1 MKKRVVVTG
10 LGLVTPLGLNVE
22 ENLSAIQSGKNGIG
36 KITRFDCEEYTTKI
50 AAEVKGYDPKESIDP
65 KSIKQM
71 DLFIQYALTA
81 ALMAHKDSGLEIN
94 ETNAQRVGVMVG
106 AGLGGIGTIEE
117 THEIVIEKGPRR
129 ISPFFIPKI
138 IANLAPG
145 QISIAL
151 GAKGPNACTVT
162 ACTTGTHN
170 IGDAAKIIERG
181 DADVMIAGGT
191 ESTISPLAVGGF
203 GAMRALSKRND
214 EPELASRPF
223 DLDRDGFVMGE
234 GAGIVVLESL
244 EHAQKRGVKIYAE
257 LAGYGMSADAHHMTA
272 PSPDGEG
279 AIRCMQAALTDAQ
292 MNIED
297 LDYINAHGT
306 STQLNDAGETAAIKT
321 LFKEH
326 AKQLKVS
333 STKSMTGH
341 LLGAAGGV
349 EAVYSVLSI
358 HHQFVP
364 PTINYTTPDP
374 ACDLDYVPN
383 EAQQFKVNAVLSNSF
398 GFGGT
403 NGCLVFK
410 KLA

>member
-10 LGLVTPLGLNVE
+10 LGTITPLGLNVE
-22 ENLSAIQSGKNGIG
+22 ENLLAIQSGKSGVG
-36 KITRFDCEEYTTKI
+36 KITRFDCEQYTTQI
-50 AAEVKGYDPKESIDP
+50 AAEVKGYDPTQSIDP

-71 DLFIQYALTA
+71 DLFIQYSLTA
-81 ALMAHKDSGLEIN
+81 ALMAHQDSGLEIN
-94 ETNAQRVGVMVG
+94 DANAERVGVMVG

-117 THEIVIEKGPRR
+117 THKTILEKGPRR
-129 ISPFFIPKI
+129 VSPFFIPKI

-244 EHAQKRGVKIYAE
+244 EHAQKRGARIYAE

-292 MNIED
+292 MNTDD

-306 STQLNDAGETAAIKT
+306 STQLNDAGETAAIKA
-321 LFKEH
+321 LFKDH

-383 EAQQFKVNAVLSNSF
+383 EAQQHKVEAVLSNSF

-403 NGCLVFK
+403 NGCLIFK
-410 KLA
+410 KFS

>member
-22 ENLSAIQSGKNGIG
+22 ENLSAIQSGKSGIG

-94 ETNAQRVGVMVG
+94 DANAQRVGVMVG

-117 THEIVIEKGPRR
+117 THEVILEKGPRR

-151 GAKGPNACTVT
+151 GAKGPNSCTVT

-244 EHAQKRGVKIYAE
+244 EHAQKRGAKIYAE
-257 LAGYGMSADAHHMTA
+257 LAGYGMSADAYHMTA
-272 PSPDGEG
+272 PSPNGEG

-297 LDYINAHGT
+297 LNYINAHGT

-321 LFKEH
+321 LFKDH
-326 AKQLKVS
+326 AKHLKVS

-383 EAQQFKVNAVLSNSF
+383 EAQQFKVDAVLSNSF

-403 NGCLVFK
+403 NGCLLFK